1 MNTGGS
7 ALVSAF
13 DAGVA
18 AFNCT
23 MSALSPGERTKLRD
37 RIKILEKKIK
47 GLYVAIAKE
56 TSKYPDPAAALESV
70 SVMAILGNIKDYNN
84 EIELMKQRLAEIDK
98 IMEAQKPQKETA
110 GVANFFVQSISGLL
124 PGEKSTFQ
132 QKIFRTADVS
142 NMDTEKSKPVEKKP
156 QPESIGVAKFFL
168 HAITDTMS
176 GYLPGEKST
185 PVSTATKNENK
196 SADIDTSEPSDTHPI
211 GYTRTKPCLIPTP
224 TPQPP
229 TRDDIETAT
238 RGMKTET
245 MQEDQAITMLDEHP
259 VDTVAAPDIAE
270 EPEADTDTFA
280 AAPIAETNLADDV
293 IPLNEFE
300 SIRSR
305 SNTKSFDAVLEDPH
319 HLQATVLKPEAIV
332 TNVSGPAFHTR
343 VHQPA
348 STSSSAP
355 AVISAGEMSSTHNE
369 KNDGKKTVAHQKRS
383 DKKRR

>member
-47 GLYVAIAKE
+47 ELYVAIAKE
-56 TSKYPDPAAALESV
+56 TSKYPDPAEALESV

-84 EIELMKQRLAEIDK
+84 EIELMKQRITEIDK
-98 IMEAQKPQKETA
+98 IKEAQKPQKESA

-132 QKIFRTADVS
+132 QNIFRTADVS
-142 NMDTEKSKPVEKKP
+142 NIDTEKPKPAGKNP

-185 PVSTATKNENK
+185 PVSTTTNNENK
-196 SADIDTSEPSDTHPI
+196 SADKDTSEPPDTHPI

-238 RGMKTET
+238 RGMKVET
-245 MQEDQAITMLDEHP
+245 IQEDQVSTMLDEHP
-259 VDTVAAPDIAE
+259 VVTVTAPDISE
-270 EPEADTDTFA
+270 VPEADT
-280 AAPIAETNLADDV
+280 AAPIAETEMDNLADDV

-305 SNTKSFDAVLEDPH
+305 SNTKSFAAVLEDPH

-348 STSSSAP
+348 SKASSAP
-355 AVISAGEMSSTHNE
+355 AVISDGEMSGAHNG
-369 KNDGKKTVAHQKRS
+369 KYDGKKTVAHQKRS